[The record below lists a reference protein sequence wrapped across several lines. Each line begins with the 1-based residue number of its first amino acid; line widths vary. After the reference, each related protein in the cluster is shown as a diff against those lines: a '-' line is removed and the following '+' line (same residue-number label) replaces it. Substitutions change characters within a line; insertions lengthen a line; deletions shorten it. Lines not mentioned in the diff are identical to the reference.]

1 MRSKFTFGA
10 ILGWLL
16 VSSVAYAQEPLVG
29 IGVQSAIY
37 RDAFTIIHVLP
48 DSPAAKAGLTPGLVI
63 QKVDGVP
70 TDGKS
75 IDECVKLVR
84 GAPGS
89 KVKLTLV
96 DRVRDTTNTV
106 ELVRVVIQ
114 P

>member
-1 MRSKFTFGA
+1 MFGA

-16 VSSVAYAQEPLVG
+16 VFSAVDARAELVG
-29 IGVQSAIY
+29 IGIQSAIY
-37 RDAFTIIHVLP
+37 HDAFTIIHVLP

-63 QKVDGVP
+63 QKVDGVS
-70 TDGKS
+70 TEGKS
-75 IDECVKLVR
+75 VHECAGLVR
-84 GAPGS
+84 GAPGT

-96 DRVRDTTNTV
+96 DRQHNTTNTV